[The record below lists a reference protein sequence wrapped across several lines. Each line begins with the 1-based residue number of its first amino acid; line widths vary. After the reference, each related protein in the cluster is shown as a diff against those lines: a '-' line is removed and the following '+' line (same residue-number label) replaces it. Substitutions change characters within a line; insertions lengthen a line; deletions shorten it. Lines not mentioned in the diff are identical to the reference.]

1 MLTLLYIIF
10 QQDMETNKT
19 RTNKKAS
26 DAAHRD
32 VQSTVQEPAQLSPK
46 EPAEETIF
54 SSKSK
59 DNADTVSLK

>member
-1 MLTLLYIIF
+1 
-10 QQDMETNKT
+10 METNKT

>member
-1 MLTLLYIIF
+1 
-10 QQDMETNKT
+10 MESNKT
-19 RTNKKAS
+19 RTNKKVP

-32 VQSTVQEPAQLSPK
+32 VQLTVQEPAQLSPK
-46 EPAEETIF
+46 EPVEETIF

>member
-1 MLTLLYIIF
+1 
-10 QQDMETNKT
+10 METNKT

-26 DAAHRD
+26 DTGHRD
-32 VQSTVQEPAQLSPK
+32 AQSAVQEPAQLSPK

-59 DNADTVSLK
+59 DNTDAVSLK